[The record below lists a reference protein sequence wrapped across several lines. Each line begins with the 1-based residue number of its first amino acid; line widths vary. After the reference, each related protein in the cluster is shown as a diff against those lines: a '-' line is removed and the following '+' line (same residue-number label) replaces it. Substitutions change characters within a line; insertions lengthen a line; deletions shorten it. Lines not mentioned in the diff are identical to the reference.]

1 MQTLVRLG
9 AYQSLDFTIAQ
20 ALKQRSADF
29 PGVVTCS
36 PKDSLGAIFSL
47 IKIRRVHRLVVVAG
61 ADDPQPGRLV
71 GVISLSDIMRHLIK
85 ETAAPMPPPDE
96 GAETAEAAEPA
107 AETPPVPP
115 PTEAQPPASVPE
127 TPPPAAATEES

>member
-1 MQTLVRLG
+1 MFSELGISAVPIVDDEGKVVNLYETVDVITLVRLG

-20 ALKQRSADF
+20 ALKQRAVDF

-61 ADDPQPGRLV
+61 ADDPKPGRLV

-85 ETAAPMPPPDE
+85 ESIMPPPDE
-96 GAETAEAAEPA
+96 GAETAAAE
-107 AETPPVPP
+107 
-115 PTEAQPPASVPE
+115 
-127 TPPPAAATEES
+127 ESSA

>member
-1 MQTLVRLG
+1 MVRLG

-20 ALKQRSADF
+20 ALKQRAVDF

-61 ADDPQPGRLV
+61 PDDPQPGRLV
-71 GVISLSDIMRHLIK
+71 GVISLSDIMRHIIK
-85 ETAAPMPPPDE
+85 ESETIKEADMPPPDE
-96 GAETAEAAEPA
+96 QAETGLGEDIA
-107 AETPPVPP
+107 
-115 PTEAQPPASVPE
+115 
-127 TPPPAAATEES
+127 

>member
-1 MQTLVRLG
+1 MSLYVRIEQSELTTQTHVRLG

-20 ALKQRSADF
+20 ALKQRGADF
-29 PGVVTCS
+29 SGVVTCS

-71 GVISLSDIMRHLIK
+71 GVISLSDIMRHLIN
-85 ETAAPMPPPDE
+85 ESMMPPPDE
-96 GAETAEAAEPA
+96 GAETAEDAEA
-107 AETPPVPP
+107 VVA
-115 PTEAQPPASVPE
+115 
-127 TPPPAAATEES
+127 PPAAVEES

>member
-1 MQTLVRLG
+1 LQTLVRLG

-20 ALKQRSADF
+20 ALKQRTADF

-61 ADDPQPGRLV
+61 ADDPTPGRLV

-85 ETAAPMPPPDE
+85 EQVMAPMEE
-96 GAETAEAAEPA
+96 GAEPQTPPVETSTEATAETPAEPA
-107 AETPPVPP
+107 VETPIETPAETTAETPS
-115 PTEAQPPASVPE
+115 A
-127 TPPPAAATEES
+127 